1 SLSII
6 TRHDHLILHPFPT
19 RRSSDLTLE
28 NHGVDPEHIGQRVNT
43 LLSAVD
49 AQHLLHHHTQTL
61 SGGWVQR
68 IATVAALAA
77 KPQIVLADEP
87 TSMLDGAGVASVM
100 HMLTQLTG
108 NQGALV
114 LVEHRLD
121 ELQDG
126 PGLPQ
131 RT

>member
-77 KPQIVLADEP
+77 KPQIVLARSEEH
-87 TSMLDGAGVASVM
+87 TS
-100 HMLTQLTG
+100 
-108 NQGALV
+108 
-114 LVEHRLD
+114 
-121 ELQDG
+121 ELQSRFD
-126 PGLPQ
+126 LVC
-131 RT
+131 RLLLEKK